1 MTLTS
6 AIALFAT
13 MIVLAA
19 IPSSSVALV
28 IARSAGKGV
37 PHGLATAAGIV
48 VGDLIFILLAVLG
61 LNIIAETMAGM
72 FMLIKYLG
80 ACYLIWM
87 GLSLISAR
95 PLALTNKQAAL
106 ENNLL
111 SSFAAGFLLTLGD
124 LKAIVFYVSFFPTFV
139 DLENL
144 RVADLLGII
153 TITVVTVGGVKAA
166 YAIVASRLVRGGAG
180 SRFNPPVQ
188 IAAGTC
194 MIGAGA
200 SLLIKQ

>member
-28 IARSAGKGV
+28 IARSASKGV
-37 PHGLATAAGIV
+37 THGLATAAGIV

-95 PLALTNKQAAL
+95 PLALTNKRAAL

-144 RVADLLGII
+144 SVTDLLAII
-153 TITVVTVGGVKAA
+153 TITVVTVGGVKTA

-180 SRFNPPVQ
+180 SRFNRPVQ

-194 MIGAGA
+194 MIGAGT